1 MSTDRTA
8 SEVEL
13 YNAIVAYLR
22 TPLLATKLRRFW
34 VDPDDAAAEIW
45 LRLLPYVR
53 KTLIRNYHGY
63 VREFA
68 PKIVNRVIDQELRH
82 QKDRYQ
88 GVLV

>member
-22 TPLLATKLRRFW
+22 TPLLAAKLRRFG

-45 LRLLPYVR
+45 LRLLPSPP
-53 KTLIRNYHGY
+53 
-63 VREFA
+63 ESD
-68 PKIVNRVIDQELRH
+68 P
-82 QKDRYQ
+82 
-88 GVLV
+88 